1 MIEKTNCAEQKILS
15 SCIESLLKTG
25 TRKTGLSEGESGC
38 TPPITR
44 TRLRSTHASMR
55 LTEGRM
61 FPSIAVA
68 LLTLMVGTAS
78 AQAAEQSQAPQE
90 QSQTQTPQVQ
100 AQQTPQVQTQQAP
113 QTQAGEQAQAP
124 TTPTTP
130 TPAPVTQA
138 PAAPPAQA
146 PATLPAAVQTTQAPA
161 TPAPA
166 KPTPL
171 PAYRPVRYDEDYRY
185 LRTNTSTRARD
196 LWDPL
201 KYIPLNESGSNYLSI
216 GADVRERYE
225 SFNNPFFGLRGVPND
240 SYLYHRFM
248 LHGDL
253 HLGDNFRV
261 FLQFNNTLVTN
272 RRLRVTGI
280 DQNPFDISQAF
291 FDVKLDLT
299 NPGDSLIFRT
309 GRQEISFGAGRFI
322 FFRDPTN
329 TRLSF
334 DGLRTILNIGQT
346 RVDAFLV
353 RPILLG
359 IYAVDDRPNANDLLY
374 GAYSTFPAPFL
385 GDGRVDLYYLG
396 FDRLGAS
403 FTSGRGH
410 ENRHSFGARLSGRPG
425 PWDYDVDLVTQVG
438 TFDERKIEASAISGN
453 FGYTLRELP
462 WQPRLGFKAN
472 FATGDKNPSDNLLQT
487 FNPLFPAA
495 PVFSSEAL
503 LTNLSNVIEI
513 HPTITVRPA
522 DNLSFIAEYEWLW
535 RESSRDG
542 VYLPNGQPLISAI
555 STQDS
560 RLGTLLQFK
569 LDWQLERHTSLTAV
583 YTQFAVSDVLRSAGA
598 KTVDFFGTWLTYRF

>member
-1 MIEKTNCAEQKILS
+1 MTEKPSCAEQETLS
-15 SCIESLLKTG
+15 SGKQSLLKAG
-25 TRKTGLSEGESGC
+25 TTKAGSLPQNAVQRDGESGC
-38 TPPITR
+38 TTQAMRQRPRPTHTSI
-44 TRLRSTHASMR
+44 RLA
-55 LTEGRM
+55 EGRI
-61 FPSIAVA
+61 FPSFAVA
-68 LLTLMVGTAS
+68 LLSFMVSTVS
-78 AQAAEQSQAPQE
+78 AQAAEESQIPQVQVGE
-90 QSQTQTPQVQ
+90 LAQTQTPQVQ
-100 AQQTPQVQTQQAP
+100 ALQAPQVQ
-113 QTQAGEQAQAP
+113 AGELAQAP
-124 TTPTTP
+124 TPAVPAT
-130 TPAPVTQA
+130 TPAPASVQ
-138 PAAPPAQA
+138 
-146 PATLPAAVQTTQAPA
+146 VQTTQAPA
-161 TPAPA
+161 APA

-171 PAYRPVRYDEDYRY
+171 PAYRPLRYDEDYRY
-185 LRTNTSTRARD
+185 LRTNTNTRAKD

-225 SFNNPFFGLRGVPND
+225 SFNNPFFGLRGVAND
-240 SYLYHRFM
+240 NYLYHRFM

-261 FLQFNNTLVTN
+261 FLQFNNTLVTS
-272 RRLRVTGI
+272 RQLRVTGI

-291 FDVKLDLT
+291 FDVKIDLN

-309 GRQEISFGAGRFI
+309 GRQEISLGAGRFI
-322 FFRDPTN
+322 FVRDPTN

-359 IYAVDDRPNANDLLY
+359 IYALDDRPNANDLLY
-374 GAYSTFPAPFL
+374 GVYSNFPAPFL

-396 FDRLGAS
+396 FDRLGALFS
-403 FTSGRGH
+403 SGRGH
-410 ENRHSFGARLSGRPG
+410 ENRHTFGARLSGRPG
-425 PWDYDVDLVTQVG
+425 AWDYDVDLSTQVG

-462 WQPRLGFKAN
+462 WQPRLGLKAN

-487 FNPLFPAA
+487 FNPLYPAA
-495 PVFSSEAL
+495 PLFGSEAL
-503 LTNLSNVIEI
+503 LTNLSNVIEV
-513 HPTITVRPA
+513 HPTITVRPI
-522 DNLSFIAEYEWLW
+522 DNLSVIAEYDWLW

-560 RLGTLLQFK
+560 RLGTLLQLK
-569 LDWQLERHTSLTAV
+569 LDWQLERHIALTAV